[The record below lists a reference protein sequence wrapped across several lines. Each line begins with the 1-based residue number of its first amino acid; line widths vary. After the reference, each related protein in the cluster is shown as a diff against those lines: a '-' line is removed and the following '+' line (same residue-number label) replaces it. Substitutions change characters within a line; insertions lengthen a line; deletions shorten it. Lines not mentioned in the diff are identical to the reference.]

1 VTQQSIIK
9 STLEL
14 NMEKKGSA
22 IVIGVGP
29 ERGLGATLASYF
41 AAKGLHVYVAGRSED
56 KLHNIANK
64 ITQSGGSATAAVADA
79 TVEDDVAEL
88 FEKVRLD
95 GLRLEL
101 AAYNV
106 DSNISSPLLETDT
119 ETFTKLWQ
127 QNCLGAFIF
136 GKETVRIMKE
146 RRQGTLFFTGATASL
161 RAKPPFTAFAS
172 AKAGLRALA
181 QGMAREFSPQ
191 GIHVVHTIIDGVIDG
206 ERARTHFPEYVKA
219 KGKEGLLQL
228 DAIAETYWAIHRQ
241 HPSAWTHELDLR
253 PFKEPF

>member
-1 VTQQSIIK
+1 
-9 STLEL
+9 
-14 NMEKKGSA
+14 MEKKASA

-29 ERGLGATLASYF
+29 EHGLGATLASYF
-41 AAKGLHVYVAGRSED
+41 AAKGLHVYIAGRSEG
-56 KLHNIANK
+56 KLHKIADK
-64 ITQSGGSATAAVADA
+64 IGQTGGAATAVVADA
-79 TVEDDVAEL
+79 TVELEVAQL
-88 FEKVRLD
+88 FNKVRLD
-95 GLRLEL
+95 GFCVDI

-106 DSNISSPLLETDT
+106 DSNIPSPLLEMDT
-119 ETFTKLWQ
+119 GTFTKLWQ
-127 QNCLGAFIF
+127 QNCLGAFFF
-136 GKETVRIMKE
+136 GKQAINAMKD
-146 RRQGTLFFTGATASL
+146 RQQGTLFFTGATASL

-206 ERARTHFPEYVKA
+206 ERASTQFPDYVKA
-219 KGKEGLLQL
+219 KGKDGLLQL
-228 DAIAETYWAIHRQ
+228 DAIAETYWAIHKQ

>member
-1 VTQQSIIK
+1 MDSK
-9 STLEL
+9 C
-14 NMEKKGSA
+14 SA
-22 IVIGVGP
+22 VIIGVGP
-29 ERGLGATLASYF
+29 EQGLGATLARCFSGN
-41 AAKGLHVYVAGRSED
+41 GLHVFIAGRSED
-56 KLHNIANK
+56 KLRTVAETIRQA
-64 ITQSGGSATAAVADA
+64 GGSVTTVVTDA
-79 TVEDDVAEL
+79 TVELEVAQL
-88 FEKVRLD
+88 FNQVRLEGFSVD
-95 GLRLEL
+95 I

-106 DSNISSPLLETDT
+106 DSNIPAPLLETDT

-127 QNCLGAFIF
+127 QNCLGAFFF
-136 GKETVRIMKE
+136 GKGAINAMKD

-206 ERARTHFPEYVKA
+206 ERARAQFPEYAKA
-219 KGKEGLLQL
+219 KGKDGLLQL
-228 DAIAETYWAIHRQ
+228 DAIAETYWAIHQQ